1 MEGGAAAPQ
10 IFGKFYFLWIER
22 NSVKVKIVENYKTSW
37 NSSKLI
43 DIYNIIVE
51 LDARD
56 DILYP
61 VGNELREIFSFLIV
75 QPLSQYTGH
84 HPCY

>member
-1 MEGGAAAPQ
+1 M
-10 IFGKFYFLWIER
+10 
-22 NSVKVKIVENYKTSW
+22 KIVENYKTSW

-84 HPCY
+84 HRNFPSLNILSEYILRVHIENMS